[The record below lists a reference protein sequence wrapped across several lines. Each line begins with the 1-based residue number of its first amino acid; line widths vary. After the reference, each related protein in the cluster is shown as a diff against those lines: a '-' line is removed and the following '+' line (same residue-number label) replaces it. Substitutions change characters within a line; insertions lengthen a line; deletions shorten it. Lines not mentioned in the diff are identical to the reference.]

1 MRRGNHHASVEA
13 VCGGEVV
20 DHRRRAK
27 PKVAHF
33 RARLGKP
40 LHERA
45 VNCVARRAA
54 VAPHEP
60 AFSLYDLRQGKP
72 HLVDCIEVEVDTKGA
87 AHVVCFEESHN
98 GIIIA

>member
-1 MRRGNHHASVEA
+1 MRGGDHHAAVEA

-27 PKVAHF
+27 PKVQDF
-33 RARLGKP
+33 STRFGKP
-40 LHERA
+40 FHERV

-60 AFSLYDLRQGKP
+60 AFSLDYFRQGKP